1 MQLNLTSG
9 TLLTVSNHTNA
20 TGYDDIDQVPTIV
33 LTFLAQVALTAN
45 FFTAVVPFNVTH
57 DVVGDTFV
65 YLVNNYHM
73 YIFY

>member
-1 MQLNLTSG
+1 M
-9 TLLTVSNHTNA
+9 TVSNHTNA
-20 TGYDDIDQVPTIV
+20 TGYDDIDQVPT
-33 LTFLAQVALTAN
+33 TFLAQVALTAN